1 MASVDKT
8 NIVTA
13 MWAPGAVTA
22 NASTDLPANYP
33 EIEQLLGGLHIAS
46 TGGSYTGTDLAV
58 KATTAT
64 PGAGYISPVDGN
76 SFRLGTTGTTTTK
89 LVLLYRAV
97 SNVNDER
104 YIVAHWA
111 PGVVTADTEFDMPS
125 MYPEIEEI
133 IGGVQLAQS
142 TDDLTTIV
150 LTGAAPAGTLGAG
163 NVSKVD
169 GNSIK
174 MGDAN
179 GAADL
184 LTLVYRAV

>member
-8 NIVTA
+8 KIVTA

-22 NASTDLPANYP
+22 NAITNLPANYP
-33 EIEQLLGGLHIAS
+33 EIEQLLGGLHLTS
-46 TGGSYTGTDLAV
+46 VGDGYTPTDLGV

-76 SFRLGTTGTTTTK
+76 SFRLGTTGDTKTK

-97 SNVNDER
+97 SGVNDKR
-104 YIVAHWA
+104 YITAHWA
-111 PGVVTADTEFDMPS
+111 PGSVSADTEFDMPS
-125 MYPEIEEI
+125 MYPEIAEI
-133 IGGVQLAQS
+133 IGGVQLAQA
-142 TDDLTTIV
+142 TDTLTTIV
-150 LTGAAPAGTLGAG
+150 LTGAAPATTLGAG
-163 NVSKVD
+163 KVSKSD
-169 GNSIK
+169 GNTIK

-184 LTLVYRAV
+184 LTIVYRAV